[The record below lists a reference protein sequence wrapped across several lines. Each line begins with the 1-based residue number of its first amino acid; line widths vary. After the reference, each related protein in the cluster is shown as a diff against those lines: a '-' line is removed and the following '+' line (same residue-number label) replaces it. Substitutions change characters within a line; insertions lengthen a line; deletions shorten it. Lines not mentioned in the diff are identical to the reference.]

1 MTNAAWPK
9 PCGDTTTRKNETRQ
23 VVSPSTVAFKVMPG
37 FSPDQSTGFGFT
49 GGRAIACASHAP
61 SRPVWGPCADY
72 GRPQTTG
79 PLWQDSSRGP
89 GRISYHRQDPGAS

>member
-23 VVSPSTVAFKVMPG
+23 VVSPSTVAFRVIPG

-49 GGRAIACASHAP
+49 GGRAIAYASMLRQGPRGGRGRIMAAH
-61 SRPVWGPCADY
+61 RGPVHS
-72 GRPQTTG
+72 GRVNA
-79 PLWQDSSRGP
+79 SRGP
-89 GRISYHRQDPGAS
+89 GCISYHRQDPG